1 MPRRFERLHPV
12 EEAVERLS
20 SAVLRVAPPRVEE
33 VGLLEALG
41 RPAACEVRAPRDLP
55 PLDKSVL
62 DGYAVRSVDVAGA
75 SQANPAV
82 LRLAG
87 TVALTDEPP
96 VLRPGEAY
104 RVYTGSPLPKGADV
118 VVPVEAARVEGGA
131 LYVYKPYAPG
141 YGVMRRGEDFSK
153 GDIVVRR
160 GERVSWWHVGVLA
173 ALGVPRLRVYR
184 LPRIAL
190 FTVGDEVVEPGEELR
205 GGMVYDAT
213 KPLLRSYLESRG
225 FQVIDVGHVGDDPG
239 EIREAYEKG
248 MERAEI
254 VAAIGGS
261 SVGDRDY
268 TVEVL
273 RGLVEEA
280 GGWMLHGLLL
290 RPGRPLAVAAT
301 ETHILL
307 SMSGF
312 PVAAW
317 SQAYTVLEHGVYRAY
332 GIPWPPD
339 PLVYAV
345 AARRIVSAA
354 GVLDVIRV
362 RLCLDG
368 ATLRVEPLRVT
379 GSGILSTLTRGN
391 GVVLAEPGVTGY
403 DEGSLVPVRLLNPAI
418 PPCKGE
424 EHGAA

>member
-12 EEAVERLS
+12 SEVVERLS
-20 SAVLRVAPPRVEE
+20 SALLRVSPPRVEE
-33 VGLLEALG
+33 VGLAEALG
-41 RPAACEVRAPRDLP
+41 RLSACDIRAHMDLP
-55 PLDKSVL
+55 LLDKSVL
-62 DGYAVRSVDVAGA
+62 DGFAVRSADVAGA
-75 SQANPAV
+75 SQTNPAV
-82 LRLAG
+82 LRVAG

-96 VLRPGEAY
+96 LLRPGEAY
-104 RVYTGSPLPKGADV
+104 RVYTGSPLPRGADT

-131 LYVYKPYAPG
+131 VYVYKPYAPG
-141 YGVMRRGEDFSK
+141 YGVMRRGEDISRSEL
-153 GDIVVRR
+153 VVRR
-160 GERVSWWHVGVLA
+160 GERISWWHVGVLA
-173 ALGVPRLRVYR
+173 ALGVAKIRVYR
-184 LPRIAL
+184 MPRVAL
-190 FTVGDEVVEPGEELR
+190 FTVGDEVAEPGAELK

-213 KPLLRSYLESRG
+213 KPLLRSYLETRG
-225 FQVIDVGHVGDDPG
+225 FQVVDVGHVGDDPR
-239 EIREAYEKG
+239 EIREAYERG
-248 MERAEI
+248 MGRAEI

-273 RGLVEEA
+273 RGIVEER
-280 GGWMLHGLLL
+280 GGWLVHGLLL
-290 RPGRPLAVAAT
+290 RPGRPLAAAAT

-307 SMSGF
+307 SLSGF

-317 SQAYTVLEHGVYRAY
+317 SQVYTVLLQAVHRAY

-345 AARRIVSAA
+345 ASRRIVSAA

-362 RLCLDG
+362 RLCIDG
-368 ATLRVEPLRVT
+368 AALRVEPLRVT
-379 GSGILSTLTRGN
+379 GSGILSTLLRGN
-391 GVVLAEPGVTGY
+391 GVVLAEPEVTGY

-424 EHGAA
+424 EHGDA